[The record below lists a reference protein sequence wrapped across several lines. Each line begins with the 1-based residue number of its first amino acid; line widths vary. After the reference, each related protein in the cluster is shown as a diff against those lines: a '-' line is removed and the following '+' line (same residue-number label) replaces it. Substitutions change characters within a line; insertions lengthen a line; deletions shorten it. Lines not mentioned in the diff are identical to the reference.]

1 MNPLKIDRVER
12 SPLLII
18 GAGIAGL
25 SAALS
30 VRECTILARSPAGK
44 GGATAWAQGGIAA
57 AIDAT
62 DSAAEHARDT
72 LDAGGGIVNPAAAK
86 VLTETGPNAIEWLIS
101 LGADFDRTAEGSL
114 ELSREGGH
122 HRRRIVH
129 AEGDA
134 TGAEI
139 LRALTESALRSPGI
153 RFAAGAR
160 AVDFAIWNGRVVG
173 AIAQRADGTYVLH
186 LAPATILATGGA
198 CRVYSHT
205 TNPGESVGDGVAMA
219 ARAGATLADMEF
231 VQFHP
236 TALDTGLDPMP
247 LLTEALRGEGA
258 TLVNES
264 GERFLI
270 AVHADAELAPRD
282 VVARA
287 IWEQLRSGARVF
299 LDARHVLSSG
309 DRERFSLCRVAASRA
324 GFDPEIDLLPVAPAA
339 HYHIGGV
346 AVDLDGR
353 SSLPGLWAAG
363 EAAATGVHGANR
375 LASNSLLEGVVFG
388 RAAGRSAEEDE
399 FELSEMSH
407 VQLPSDIAKIGAG
420 ADETLVQTV
429 RKKMWEL
436 VGLVRSEAGL
446 TRALHDFE
454 ALRDEAAK
462 TTPSRNVC
470 LVAELIAQAALTRT
484 ESRGV
489 HFRTDHPH
497 PDPKFARRLEMQC
510 PRSECVETSL
520 PEVATTS

>member
-30 VRECTILARSPAGK
+30 VRECTVLARSPAGK

-57 AIDAT
+57 AIDAA
-62 DSAAEHARDT
+62 DSAAEHAKDT
-72 LDAGGGIVNPAAAK
+72 LAAGGGIVDPAAAK
-86 VLTETGPNAIEWLIS
+86 MLTEAGLDAIEWLIS
-101 LGADFDRTAEGSL
+101 LGADFDRTAEGVL
-114 ELSREGGH
+114 ALSREGGH
-122 HRRRIVH
+122 HRRRVVH

-139 LRALTESALRSPGI
+139 LRALTDAAGRSPGI

-160 AVDFAIWNGRVVG
+160 ALDFAIWNGRVVG
-173 AIAQRADGTYVLH
+173 AIAQRTDGSYVLH
-186 LAPATILATGGA
+186 LAPATVLATGGA

-205 TNPGESVGDGVAMA
+205 TNPGESAGDGVAMA

-264 GERFLI
+264 GERFLT
-270 AVHADAELAPRD
+270 AVHPDAELAPRD

-287 IWEQLRSGARVF
+287 IWEQLQSGRRVF
-299 LDARHVLSSG
+299 LDVRRVLSSG
-309 DRERFSLCRVAASRA
+309 DREGFALCRMAANRA

-346 AVDLDGR
+346 AVDLEGR

-363 EAAATGVHGANR
+363 EAASTGVHGANR

-388 RAAGRSAEEDE
+388 RAAGRSAEGDE
-399 FELSEMSH
+399 FELSEMSR
-407 VQLPSDIAKIGAG
+407 VELPSDLAKIGAN
-420 ADETLVQTV
+420 ADEGLVQIV
-429 RKKMWEL
+429 RKAMWER
-436 VGLVRSEAGL
+436 VGLVRSAGGLNEAL
-446 TRALHDFE
+446 NDFE
-454 ALRDEAAK
+454 ALRTESAK
-462 TTPSRNVC
+462 STPSRNVR
-470 LVAELIAQAALTRT
+470 LVAELITQAALTRT

-489 HFRTDHPH
+489 HYRMDHPQ
-497 PDPKFARRLEMQC
+497 PSSEFARRLKAQC
-510 PRSECVETSL
+510 PSQERVEV
-520 PEVATTS
+520 PFQEVATKP